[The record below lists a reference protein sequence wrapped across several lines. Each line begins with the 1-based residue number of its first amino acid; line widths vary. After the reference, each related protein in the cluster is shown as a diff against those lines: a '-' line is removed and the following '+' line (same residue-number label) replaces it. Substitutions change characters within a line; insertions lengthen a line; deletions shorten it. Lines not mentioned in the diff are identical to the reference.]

1 MDMYEIAK
9 QDAIRNNYAGK
20 ATDSGFNTDN
30 RLNQLRKYM
39 DFYNTSG
46 MRPNRAGTLNAGDL
60 AGADNQNAMNWAQS
74 QLDGPRYQPQ
84 PAPNF
89 YGEQPQ
95 FPQQPQYVQPN
106 FQQQEN
112 PFTNYLK
119 RLMEGGRGNGQMTPG
134 VRG

>member
-1 MDMYEIAK
+1 M
-9 QDAIRNNYAGK
+9 
-20 ATDSGFNTDN
+20 DN
-30 RLNQLRKYM
+30 RINQLKQYL
-39 DFYNTSG
+39 DLYNSSG

-60 AGADNQNAMNWAQS
+60 AGADNMNAMKWAES
-74 QLDGPRYQPQ
+74 QLSSPQMQRQ

-89 YGEQPQ
+89 YDQGGMGQ